1 MNIIENRQ
9 QAYQLVSQWRQ
20 AGASVGLIP
29 TMGALHAGHL
39 ALVQRSR
46 RECQRSVAT
55 IFVNPTQF
63 APHEDLSRYPRTLE
77 QDIAQLRELGTDL
90 LFLPQPDQL
99 YPAGYSTSVEPPDV
113 AKPLEGEFRPTHFRG
128 VATIVLK
135 LFQILPATTSYFGQK
150 DFQQLAVIE
159 RMVEDLNI
167 PIVVQGCETVREPDG
182 LAMSSRNRYLSID
195 QRQTALSL
203 WRALT
208 AVREQVSLGETQVA
222 LLEQQLIRVL
232 HEGGIERIDYARVVD
247 RRRLTSLEL
256 LNRPAVALIAAHV
269 GATRLIDNVLL

>member
-9 QAYQLVSQWRQ
+9 QAYQLVSRRRQ
-20 AGASVGLIP
+20 AGTSLGLIP

-46 RECQRSVAT
+46 SECQHTVAT

-90 LFLPQPDQL
+90 LFLPQPDEL
-99 YPAGYSTSVEPPDV
+99 YPKGYSTFVEPPDV
-113 AKPLEGEFRPTHFRG
+113 AKVLEGEFRPTHFRG

-135 LFQILPATTSYFGQK
+135 LFQILPATTAYFGQK
-150 DFQQLAVIE
+150 DFQQLTVIE

-167 PIVVQGCETVREPDG
+167 PIVVQGCETVR
-182 LAMSSRNRYLSID
+182 
-195 QRQTALSL
+195 
-203 WRALT
+203 
-208 AVREQVSLGETQVA
+208 
-222 LLEQQLIRVL
+222 
-232 HEGGIERIDYARVVD
+232 
-247 RRRLTSLEL
+247 
-256 LNRPAVALIAAHV
+256 
-269 GATRLIDNVLL
+269 